1 MQLKGKNA
9 VITGSNQGFGKA
21 IAKEFIAHGANI
33 LICARNE
40 QLLESTR
47 LELSKKTDGFQKVFA
62 CQVDV
67 ADSESLNSLYKM
79 ALEKFGRIDI
89 LVNNAGVYGP
99 KGAIEEIDWD
109 EWIEAIKINLLGTV
123 LACKIF
129 IPHFKKNGHGK
140 IINLSGGGAT
150 APLPRIS
157 AYAASKAA
165 VVRFTETIAE
175 ELKDTGVE
183 VNCVAPGALNT
194 RLLDEVLEAGP
205 EKVGKTFYE
214 RSLAQKQQGGT
225 PLIRGAELCVFLGSD
240 KSNGITG
247 KLISA
252 VWDPWAELPEH
263 LDDLKTSDVYTLRRI
278 VPKDR
283 DMDWGESLT

>member
-1 MQLKGKNA
+1 MQLKGKSA

-21 IAKEFIAHGANI
+21 IAEEFIAQGANV

-40 QLLESTR
+40 KLLDSTR
-47 LELSKKTDGFQKVFA
+47 MELSKKAPGSQKVFS
-62 CQVDV
+62 CVVDV
-67 ADSESLNSLYKM
+67 ADHESLDQLYET

-89 LVNNAGVYGP
+89 LVNNAGIYGP

-109 EWIEAIKINLLGTV
+109 EWVEAIRINLLGTV
-123 LACKIF
+123 LASKIF

-165 VVRFTETIAE
+165 VVRFTETLSE
-175 ELKDTGVE
+175 ELKGTGVE
-183 VNCVAPGALNT
+183 VNSIAPGALNT
-194 RLLDEVLEAGP
+194 RLLDEVLEAGM
-205 EKVGKTFYE
+205 EKVGKAFYE
-214 RSLAQKQQGGT
+214 RALSQKQQGGT
-225 PLIRGAELCVFLGSD
+225 PLASGAKLCAFLASD

-247 KLISA
+247 RLISA
-252 VWDPWAELPEH
+252 VWDPWEELPEH
-263 LDDLKTSDVYTLRRI
+263 LEDIKNSDVYTLRRI
-278 VPKDR
+278 IPKDR
-283 DMDWGESLT
+283 GMGWGDI

>member
-21 IAKEFIAHGANI
+21 IAEEFIAQGANV

-47 LELSKKTDGFQKVFA
+47 LELSKKASGFQKIYA

-67 ADSESLNSLYKM
+67 ADRESLYRLYKT
-79 ALEKFGRIDI
+79 ALEKFEKIDI
-89 LVNNAGVYGP
+89 LVNNAGIYGP

-109 EWIEAIKINLLGTV
+109 EWVKAIKINLLGTV

-129 IPHFKKNGHGK
+129 IPHFKNNGHGK

-165 VVRFTETIAE
+165 VVRFTETLSE

-183 VNCVAPGALNT
+183 VNCIAPGALNT
-194 RLLDEVLEAGP
+194 RLLDEVLEAGM

-214 RSLAQKQQGGT
+214 RSMAQKQQGGT
-225 PLIRGAELCVFLGSD
+225 PLVKGAQLCIFLASD

-252 VWDPWAELPEH
+252 VWDPWNELPEH
-263 LDDLKTSDVYTLRRI
+263 LDDLKNSDVYTLRRI

-283 DMDWGESLT
+283 GMDWGDV

>member
-9 VITGSNQGFGKA
+9 VITGSNRGLGKA
-21 IAKEFIAHGANI
+21 IAEEFVAQGANV
-33 LICARNE
+33 LVCARNE
-40 QLLESTR
+40 KLLELTR
-47 LELSKKTDGFQKVFA
+47 LELSQKAKKFQKIYA
-62 CQVDV
+62 TNVDV
-67 ADSESLNSLYKM
+67 ADSESLNHLYRT
-79 ALEKFGRIDI
+79 ALEKFDRIDV

-109 EWIEAIKINLLGTV
+109 EWVRAININLLGTV

-129 IPHFKKNGHGK
+129 VAHFKKNGQGK

-150 APLPRIS
+150 APLPYLS

-165 VVRFTETIAE
+165 VVRFTETLAE
-175 ELKDTGVE
+175 ELKGTGVE
-183 VNCVAPGALNT
+183 VNCIAPGALNT
-194 RLLDEVLEAGP
+194 RLLDEILETGP
-205 EKVGKTFYE
+205 EKVGKPFYE
-214 RSLAQKQQGGT
+214 RAVAQKQQGGT
-225 PLIRGAELCVFLGSD
+225 PLIKGAELCVFLASQ

-252 VWDPWAELPEH
+252 VWDPWNELPDH
-263 LDDLKTSDVYTLRRI
+263 LEDLKSDIYTLRRI

-283 DMDWGESLT
+283 GMKWGV

>member
-21 IAKEFIAHGANI
+21 IAEEFIAQGASV

-40 QLLESTR
+40 KLLESTR
-47 LELSKKTDGFQKVFA
+47 IELSKKIAGSQKVYS
-62 CQVDV
+62 CVVDV
-67 ADSESLNSLYKM
+67 ADHESLDQLYET
-79 ALEKFGRIDI
+79 ALKKFGRIDI
-89 LVNNAGVYGP
+89 LVNNAGIYGP

-109 EWIEAIKINLLGTV
+109 EWVEAIKINLLGTV

-129 IPHFKKNGHGK
+129 IPHFKKNSHGK
-140 IINLSGGGAT
+140 IVNLSGGGAT

-165 VVRFTETIAE
+165 VVRFTETLSE
-175 ELKDTGVE
+175 ELKGTGVD
-183 VNCVAPGALNT
+183 VNSIAPGALNT
-194 RLLDEVLEAGP
+194 RLLDEILDAGM
-205 EKVGKTFYE
+205 EKVGKAFYE
-214 RSLAQKQQGGT
+214 RALSQKRQGGT
-225 PLIRGAELCVFLGSD
+225 PLVNGAKLCAFLASD

-252 VWDPWAELPEH
+252 VWDPWEELPEH
-263 LDDLKTSDVYTLRRI
+263 LEDLENSDVYTLRRI
-278 VPKDR
+278 IPKDR
-283 DMDWGESLT
+283 GIGWGDI

>member
-21 IAKEFIAHGANI
+21 IAEEFIDQGANI

-47 LELSKKTDGFQKVFA
+47 RELSKKATGSQKIYA
-62 CQVDV
+62 CHVDV
-67 ADSESLNSLYKM
+67 TECESLDGLFKT
-79 ALEKFGRIDI
+79 ALEKFGKIDI

-109 EWIEAIKINLLGTV
+109 EWAEAIKINLLGTV

-129 IPHFKKNGHGK
+129 IPHFKNNGHGK

-150 APLPRIS
+150 APLPCIS

-165 VVRFTETIAE
+165 VVRFTETISE
-175 ELKDTGVE
+175 ELKATGVE
-183 VNCVAPGALNT
+183 VNCIAPGALNT
-194 RLLDEVLEAGP
+194 RLLDEVLEAGM

-214 RSLAQKQQGGT
+214 RSIAQKQQGGT
-225 PLIRGAELCVFLGSD
+225 PLVKGAQLCVFLASD

-252 VWDPWAELPEH
+252 VWDPWTELPEH
-263 LDDLKTSDVYTLRRI
+263 LDDMKNTDVYTLRRI
-278 VPKDR
+278 IPKDR
-283 DMDWGESLT
+283 GMNWGDV

>member
-21 IAKEFIAHGANI
+21 IAEEFIAQGANI

-40 QLLESTR
+40 QLLEATR
-47 LELSKKTDGFQKVFA
+47 LELSKKIKGFQNVYA
-62 CQVDV
+62 CRVDV
-67 ADSESLNSLYKM
+67 TDRESLNQLYET
-79 ALEKFGRIDI
+79 AVEKFGTIDI

-109 EWIEAIKINLLGTV
+109 EWVEAIKINLLGTV

-129 IPHFKKNGHGK
+129 IPHFKNNGHGK

-165 VVRFTETIAE
+165 VVRFTETLSE
-175 ELKDTGVE
+175 EVKGTGVE
-183 VNCVAPGALNT
+183 VNCIAPGALNT
-194 RLLDEVLEAGP
+194 RLLDEVLEAGM

-225 PLIRGAELCVFLGSD
+225 PLVKGAQLCVFLASD
-240 KSNGITG
+240 NSNGITG

-252 VWDPWAELPEH
+252 VWDPWDELPEH
-263 LDDLKTSDVYTLRRI
+263 LEELKNSDVYTLRRI

-283 DMDWGESLT
+283 GMDWGDV

>member
-21 IAKEFIAHGANI
+21 VAEEFIAQGANV

-40 QLLESTR
+40 KLLESTR
-47 LELSKKTDGFQKVFA
+47 IELSKKAAGFQKVYSCA
-62 CQVDV
+62 VDV
-67 ADSESLNSLYKM
+67 ADHESLDQLYEK
-79 ALEKFGRIDI
+79 ALKKFGRIDI
-89 LVNNAGVYGP
+89 LVNNAGIYGP

-109 EWIEAIKINLLGTV
+109 EWVETIKINLLGTV

-165 VVRFTETIAE
+165 VVRFTETLSE
-175 ELKDTGVE
+175 ELKGTGVE
-183 VNCVAPGALNT
+183 VNSIAPGALNT
-194 RLLDEVLEAGP
+194 RLLDEILEAGM
-205 EKVGKTFYE
+205 EKVGKAFYE
-214 RSLAQKQQGGT
+214 RALSQKQQGGT
-225 PLIRGAELCVFLGSD
+225 PLLRGAKLCAFLASD
-240 KSNGITG
+240 NSNGITG

-252 VWDPWAELPEH
+252 VWDPWEELPEH
-263 LDDLKTSDVYTLRRI
+263 LEDLKNSDVYTLRRI
-278 VPKDR
+278 IPKDR
-283 DMDWGESLT
+283 AIGWGDI

>member
-21 IAKEFIAHGANI
+21 VAEEFVAQGANV

-47 LELSKKTDGFQKVFA
+47 LELSKTIKFQKVYA
-62 CQVDV
+62 SQVDV
-67 ADSESLNSLYKM
+67 TDGESLNRLYKT
-79 ALEKFGRIDI
+79 ALEKFGKIDI

-99 KGAIEEIDWD
+99 KGAIEEINWD
-109 EWIEAIKINLLGTV
+109 EWAQAININLLGTV
-123 LACKIF
+123 LVCKIF
-129 IPHFKKNGHGK
+129 VPHFKKNGQGK

-150 APLPRIS
+150 TPLPYIS

-165 VVRFTETIAE
+165 VVRFTETLAE
-175 ELKDTGVE
+175 ELKGTGVE
-183 VNCVAPGALNT
+183 VNCIAPGALNT
-194 RLLDEVLEAGP
+194 RLLDEILEAGP
-205 EKVGKTFYE
+205 EKVGKSFYE
-214 RSLAQKQQGGT
+214 RSIAQKQQGGA
-225 PLIRGAELCVFLGSD
+225 PLVKGAQLCVFLASE

-252 VWDPWAELPEH
+252 VWDPWSELPKH
-263 LDDLKTSDVYTLRRI
+263 LEDLKNSDIYTLRRI
-278 VPKDR
+278 VPRDR
-283 DMDWGESLT
+283 GMDWGDV